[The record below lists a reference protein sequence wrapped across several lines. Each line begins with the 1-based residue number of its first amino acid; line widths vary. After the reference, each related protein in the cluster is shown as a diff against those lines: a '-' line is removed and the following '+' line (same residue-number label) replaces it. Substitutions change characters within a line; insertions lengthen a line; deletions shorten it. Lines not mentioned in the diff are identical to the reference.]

1 MNKAD
6 NPFEVPPRPPPS
18 PPQMPSPRRSSVDV
32 GLCPAEGVVDD
43 DDDGT
48 AKLRPRSSE
57 GLDVG
62 TTPIWAAF
70 CSKAVADMAG

>member
-6 NPFEVPPRPPPS
+6 NPFEVPPRPPPP

-32 GLCPAEGVVDD
+32 GLCPVEGVVD

-57 GLDVG
+57 GLDVAAA
-62 TTPIWAAF
+62 PIWDAF
-70 CSKAVADMAG
+70 CSNAVADMAG